1 MHFNRTKIIATIG
14 PASNS
19 KQKIIELIGA
29 GANVFRLNFSHGTH
43 EDHLKVINTIN
54 EVNDELG
61 TNICMLQDL
70 QGPKIRIGE
79 VENGSVDIKAG
90 DELII
95 TNKELLGNANKVSTT
110 YTSLCSDVKKGDII
124 LIDDGNLQMR
134 VKTVAG
140 GEEVVTE
147 VIYGGQLK
155 SRKGIN
161 LPDTNISSPSLTEKD
176 REDLEFGLKHDVQ
189 WVALSFVRSG
199 DDMKELK
206 QIIRNAGKKTK
217 VIAKVEKPEA
227 VKNIKKIV
235 KYSDAIMVA
244 RGDLGVEIPL
254 EDVPMVQKRIVNRC
268 NKYGKPVI
276 IATQMMESMIENPRP
291 TRAETNDVANSVLD
305 GADTIMLSAES
316 AAGKYPVESVRTM
329 SDIISSI
336 EKESVVIYDKYR
348 DDEKSQTRMNDM
360 LVKSACQFSKSI
372 GAKAIVGMTKSG
384 YTAFKLAKN
393 RPEAMI
399 FVFTN
404 NRTLL
409 KTLNLLWGIH
419 GVYYDARNQID
430 DTLEDISNILKEKG
444 YVESGDSYVMT
455 ASMPLHWE
463 DHTNMMKV
471 QKVK

>member
-14 PASNS
+14 PASNT
-19 KQKIIELIGA
+19 KEKIIQLIEA

-43 EDHLKVINTIN
+43 EDHLKVINIIN

-70 QGPKIRIGE
+70 QGPKIRIGL
-79 VENGSVDIKAG
+79 VENDGVLVESG
-90 DELII
+90 NELMI
-95 TNKELLGNANKVSTT
+95 TTEDVLGNANKVSTS
-110 YTSLCSDVKKGDII
+110 YKSLCTDVKPGDVI
-124 LIDDGNLQMR
+124 LIDDGKLQFK
-134 VKTVAG
+134 VKSI
-140 GEEVVTE
+140 GENEVTTE

-161 LPDTNISSPSLTEKD
+161 LPDTSISAPSLTEKD
-176 REDLEFGLKHDVQ
+176 RIDLAFGLKHNVQ

-206 QIIRNAGKKTK
+206 QIIRDAGKKTK
-217 VIAKVEKPEA
+217 TIAKVEKPEA
-227 VKNIKKIV
+227 VENIKKIV
-235 KYSDAIMVA
+235 RYSDAIMVA

-254 EDVPMVQKRIVNRC
+254 EEVPMVQKRIVNRC

-276 IATQMMESMIENPRP
+276 IATQMLESMIDNPRP

-305 GADTIMLSAES
+305 GADAIMLSAES
-316 AAGKYPVESVRTM
+316 AAGKYPIESVNTM
-329 SDIISSI
+329 INTIASI
-336 EKESVVIYDKYR
+336 ENNASVIYNKDI

-360 LVKSACQFSKSI
+360 LVKAACQFSHSI
-372 GAKAIVGMTKSG
+372 GAQAIVGMTKSG

-393 RPEAMI
+393 RPEAKI
-399 FVFTN
+399 FVFTD
-404 NRTLL
+404 NRELL
-409 KTLNLLWGIH
+409 KTLNLLWGIY
-419 GVYYDARNQID
+419 GIFYDAQSQID
-430 DTLEDISNILKEKG
+430 DTLEDIANQLKEKK
-444 YVESGDSYVMT
+444 YLKQGDVFIAT

-471 QKVK
+471 QRVK